1 VLKALILKR
10 FSTLVF
16 YYIGDN
22 HYIIFLKPLSI
33 AVFIDFKNLNFDLK
47 YFVTQKNRLFLLHSI
62 KKITMNKSE
71 LIAKIA
77 DDAGITR
84 TQANTALDSFVE
96 AVTKTLKG
104 GGKVTLVGF
113 GTFSVSKRA
122 ARNGRNPQTGEVIK
136 IKARKVARFKAGKDL
151 SGRL

>member
-1 VLKALILKR
+1 MSLHQLK
-10 FSTLVF
+10 
-16 YYIGDN
+16 
-22 HYIIFLKPLSI
+22 
-33 AVFIDFKNLNFDLK
+33 
-47 YFVTQKNRLFLLHSI
+47 Q
-62 KKITMNKSE
+62 ITMNKAE

-77 DDAGITR
+77 DDAGITK
-84 TQANTALDSFVE
+84 TQANTTLDSFVE

-136 IKARKVARFKAGKDL
+136 IKARKVARFKAGKEL
-151 SGRL
+151 SAKL